1 MRHGRIIRYYYK
13 TDGIISN
20 QNLGP
25 SFLDVRITDITL
37 TPVICKCI
45 VMDQLQNCGTDIG
58 AMFFFIYGCFIK
70 FYQTSLGLHFVEKIS
85 YISACTFIVN
95 ENRITN

>member
-1 MRHGRIIRYYYK
+1 MKKTTVKKIMSVTVMRHGRIIRYYYK

-58 AMFFFIYGCFIK
+58 AMFFFL
-70 FYQTSLGLHFVEKIS
+70 SMAAL
-85 YISACTFIVN
+85 
-95 ENRITN
+95 